1 MEAEHDVANAVYSEQ
16 VRSLFRQI
24 PIALSVNFV
33 NAALVAIVLTPLA
46 IRPLVLPWFASVMLV
61 TIGRGICG

>member
-1 MEAEHDVANAVYSEQ
+1 MPSRRRASQPAEAETGVTGAVYAEQ

-33 NAALVAIVLTPLA
+33 NAALVVIALTPLA
-46 IRPLVLPWFASVMLV
+46 TRPLLLPGSY
-61 TIGRGICG
+61 R